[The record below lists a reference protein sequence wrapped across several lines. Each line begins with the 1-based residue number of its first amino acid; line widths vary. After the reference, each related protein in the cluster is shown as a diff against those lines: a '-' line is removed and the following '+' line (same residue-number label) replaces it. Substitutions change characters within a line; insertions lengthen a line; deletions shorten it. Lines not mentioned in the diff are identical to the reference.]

1 MVLSINA
8 DNFEKEVLKSDLPV
22 IVDFWASWCG
32 PCRMLAPIFEEVSK
46 EFKGKMKFA
55 KVSTEES
62 PELAEQYEVQGIPC
76 LIIFKNGKEAD
87 RIVGMQ
93 PKDALVKKLKAYLA
107 QAYFFP
113 PLFFL
118 KISIPSFLE
127 MSVSRRSI
135 RKAGRKGRD

>member
-1 MVLSINA
+1 MVLSLNA
-8 DNFEKEVLKSDLPV
+8 DNFEKEVLQPGLPV

-46 EFKGKMKFA
+46 EFKSQMKFA

-107 QAYFFP
+107 QA
-113 PLFFL
+113 
-118 KISIPSFLE
+118 
-127 MSVSRRSI
+127 
-135 RKAGRKGRD
+135 

>member
-8 DNFEKEVLKSDLPV
+8 KNFEKEVLQSDLPV

-32 PCRMLAPIFEEVSK
+32 PCKMLAPIFEEVSK
-46 EFKGKMKFA
+46 EFKGRMKFV

-76 LIIFKNGKEAD
+76 LIIFKHGKEDD

-93 PKDALVKKLKAYLA
+93 PKESLKHKLDSYLS
-107 QAYFFP
+107 Q
-113 PLFFL
+113 
-118 KISIPSFLE
+118 S
-127 MSVSRRSI
+127 
-135 RKAGRKGRD
+135 